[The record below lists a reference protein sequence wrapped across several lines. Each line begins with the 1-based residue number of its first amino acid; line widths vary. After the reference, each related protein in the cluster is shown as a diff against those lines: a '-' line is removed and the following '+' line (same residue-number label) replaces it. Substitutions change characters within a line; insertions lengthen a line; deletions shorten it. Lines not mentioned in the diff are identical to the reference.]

1 MEERNT
7 LQKEIILRTLCQMR
21 EHPTAAMVY
30 EAVHQNHPTISRS
43 TVYRVLA
50 KMAREGK
57 ILRLEMAAC
66 DSRYDGQTAPHHHAR
81 CRRCGAVADIPAVEI
96 APPSSTAGYL
106 LEECSV
112 VFRGLCPAC
121 QKAELSDCNALTGC
135 L

>member
-7 LQKEIILRTLCQMR
+7 LQKEIILRTLCKMR

-50 KMAREGK
+50 KMAGEGK

-81 CRRCGAVADIPAVEI
+81 CRRCGALSSNRVAADDNPMKLMSI
-96 APPSSTAGYL
+96 AMKPVALPPFPLEKIEEMTELMAGDGRL
-106 LEECSV
+106 M
-112 VFRGLCPAC
+112 
-121 QKAELSDCNALTGC
+121 
-135 L
+135 